1 MSFGLSRLGELGK
14 TSFGIMK
21 LGELGEMSLEILL
34 LGELGTYFDLDIF
47 DICMHFF

>member
-1 MSFGLSRLGELGK
+1 
-14 TSFGIMK
+14 MK
-21 LGELGEMSLEILL
+21 LGELGEMSLEIPQ

>member
-1 MSFGLSRLGELGK
+1 MKLGELGEM
-14 TSFGIMK
+14 SFGIMK
-21 LGELGEMSLEILL
+21 LGELGEMSLEIPQ